1 MRQSVKKEDKP
12 ERKKIPAYL
21 KITSAI
27 LVVSTTLTIATCR
40 QRQKIYDELAILVEI
55 YCESVDRYCESVD
68 RYCESSE
75 RVISSNEKLK
85 QSIDALKELDQ

>member
-55 YCESVDRYCESVD
+55 YCESVDRYCES
-68 RYCESSE
+68 SE

>member
-1 MRQSVKKEDKP
+1 MRQTVKKENKP

-27 LVVSTTLTIATCR
+27 LVVSTTLTIAACR
-40 QRQKIYDELAILVEI
+40 ERQKIYEELATLVET
-55 YCESVDRYCESVD
+55 YCESID

-85 QSIDALKELDQ
+85 QSIDELKELDQ

>member
-1 MRQSVKKEDKP
+1 MRQTVKKEGKP

-27 LVVSTTLTIATCR
+27 LVISTTFTLAACR
-40 QRQKIYDELAILVEI
+40 QRQKIYEELATLIET
-55 YCESVDRYCESVD
+55 YCEAAD

-75 RVISSNEKLK
+75 RVINSNEKLK
-85 QSIDALKELDQ
+85 QSIDALNNLNQ